1 MNQTAEFSRIVAAVD
16 LGSNSFHMIVAKLDE
31 SGTLS
36 IIDRLR
42 ESVRLG
48 GGLLPNGKLSKE
60 AMQRAFD
67 CIDRFGQRVR
77 DLPKSDV
84 RIVGT
89 NTLRVARN
97 APSFVADVE
106 RRLAHRVEIISG
118 REEARLIYL
127 GVAHGRATRDG
138 QRLVVDIGGGSTE
151 LILGAGMESVR
162 RESMYTGCVS
172 SSRRF
177 FDDGEIT
184 ASRMNSAIIDAE
196 LLFYPVAHHFSAG
209 KWEEAVGCSGTI
221 KAIRNIAHAEGWCES
236 GITLEALYQMRDKII
251 KQGHVDK
258 FRLASMSEERAP
270 VLPGGLAV
278 LIGVFETLGIKQMRV
293 SDQALREGL
302 LYDLV
307 GRIQHQ
313 DIRDAT
319 VESAMKRWNLD
330 VEHAVNVTTTVRYLF
345 EQVSA
350 AWKLNEE
357 HADLLSWAAMLHEIG
372 LQISHGAYH
381 KRGAYVLMHADLP
394 GFSRQE
400 QALLATLVLCH
411 RSKFRQASFDELIKP
426 ARKPGRRLC
435 ILLRLAV
442 LLHRGRTGEQ
452 VPDVDIRVEKN
463 NVNLH
468 FPQGWLEQHSLSHA
482 DLNKERDY
490 LQDAGISLEFS

>member
-1 MNQTAEFSRIVAAVD
+1 
-16 LGSNSFHMIVAKLDE
+16 
-31 SGTLS
+31 
-36 IIDRLR
+36 
-42 ESVRLG
+42 
-48 GGLLPNGKLSKE
+48 
-60 AMQRAFD
+60 
-67 CIDRFGQRVR
+67 
-77 DLPKSDV
+77 
-84 RIVGT
+84 
-89 NTLRVARN
+89 
-97 APSFVADVE
+97 
-106 RRLAHRVEIISG
+106 
-118 REEARLIYL
+118 
-127 GVAHGRATRDG
+127 
-138 QRLVVDIGGGSTE
+138 
-151 LILGAGMESVR
+151 
-162 RESMYTGCVS
+162 
-172 SSRRF
+172 
-177 FDDGEIT
+177 
-184 ASRMNSAIIDAE
+184 MNSAIIDAE
-196 LLFYPVAHHFSAG
+196 LLFYPVARGFSAG
-209 KWEEAVGCSGTI
+209 NWEEAVGCSGTI

-236 GITLEALYQMRDKII
+236 GISLEALYQMRDKII

-258 FRLASMSEERAP
+258 IKLASMSDDRAE

-293 SDQALREGL
+293 SEQALREGL

-313 DIRDAT
+313 DTRDAT

-330 VEHAVNVTTTVRYLF
+330 IEHASNVTTTVRSLF
-345 EQVSA
+345 DQVSV
-350 AWKLNEE
+350 AWNLNEE
-357 HADLLSWAAMLHEIG
+357 HADLLMWAAMLHEIG

-411 RSKFRQASFDELIKP
+411 RSKFRKAEFDELIKP

-435 ILLRLAV
+435 VLLRLAV

-452 VPDVDIRVEKN
+452 VPDVDIRAEKS
-463 NVNLH
+463 NVTLH

>member
-1 MNQTAEFSRIVAAVD
+1 MSQTTEPSRIVAAVD

-48 GGLLPNGKLSKE
+48 GGLLPNGKLSKD
-60 AMQRAFD
+60 AMLRAFE
-67 CIDRFGQRVR
+67 CIDRFAQRVR

-97 APSFVADVE
+97 APSFVAEVE
-106 RRLAHRVEIISG
+106 RRLAHHVEIISG

-162 RESMYTGCVS
+162 RESMYAGCVS

-184 ASRMNSAIIDAE
+184 AARMNSAVIDAE
-196 LLFYPVAHHFSAG
+196 LLFYPVARGFAAG
-209 KWEEAVGCSGTI
+209 NWEEAVGCSGTI

-258 FRLASMSEERAP
+258 IKLASMSEERAA

-278 LIGVFETLGIKQMRV
+278 LIGVFETLGIRQMRV
-293 SDQALREGL
+293 SEQALREGL

-330 VEHAVNVTTTVRYLF
+330 IEHAVNVTTTVRYLY

-411 RSKFRQASFDELIKP
+411 RSKFRQAEFDELIKP

-435 ILLRLAV
+435 VLLRLAV

-452 VPDVDIRVEKN
+452 VPDVEIEAEKN
-463 NVNLH
+463 NVTLH
-468 FPQGWLEQHSLSHA
+468 FPPGWLEQHSLSHA
-482 DLNKERDY
+482 DLDKERNY

>member
-1 MNQTAEFSRIVAAVD
+1 MNQTAESSRIVAAVD
-16 LGSNSFHMIVAKLDE
+16 LGSNSFHMIVAKLDA

-48 GGLLPNGKLSKE
+48 GGLLPNGKISKE
-60 AMQRAFD
+60 AMQRALE

-77 DLPKSDV
+77 DLPKTDV

-97 APSFVADVE
+97 SQAFVAEVE
-106 RRLAHRVEIISG
+106 SRLSHNVEIISG

-127 GVAHGRATRDG
+127 GVAHGLATRDG

-151 LILGAGMESVR
+151 LILGTGMESVS

-177 FDDGEIT
+177 FADGEIT
-184 ASRMNSAIIDAE
+184 ATRMNSAIIDAE
-196 LLFYPVAHHFSAG
+196 LLFYPVARGFSAG
-209 KWEEAVGCSGTI
+209 NWEEAVGCSGTI

-236 GITLEALYQMRDKII
+236 GISLEALYQMRDKII

-258 FRLASMSEERAP
+258 IKLASMSDDRAE

-293 SDQALREGL
+293 SEQALREGL

-313 DIRDAT
+313 DTRDAT

-330 VEHAVNVTTTVRYLF
+330 IEHASNVTTTVRSLF
-345 EQVSA
+345 DQVSV
-350 AWKLNEE
+350 AWNLNEE
-357 HADLLSWAAMLHEIG
+357 HADLLMWAAMLHEIG

-411 RSKFRQASFDELIKP
+411 RSKFRKAEFDELIKP

-435 ILLRLAV
+435 VLLRLAV

-452 VPDVDIRVEKN
+452 VPDVDIRAEKS
-463 NVNLH
+463 NVTLH